1 MRSTTLTL
9 LLIVGATLLANCTG
23 DENRSH
29 QLDEQILNA
38 STQVPLTAS
47 EEILTEDQNE
57 GVMRKLSNNPI
68 NTDSIVLSQNYRSYW
83 RPRQRRRR
91 WQRLSNNQPQW
102 LATIQSLHNQNNNNL
117 NTNTNNFNNN
127 NLNNKF
133 MNNEFSDENSD
144 SLLPARHIRRSK
156 QTQSTATKSSKSSQQ
171 SVDKETVNRGPRATR
186 QYDIPQIGQFFY
198 FLFQLFIIN
207 AICFS
212 VLQILEKQ
220 ILFIKNLINS

>member
-9 LLIVGATLLANCTG
+9 LLIAGATLLANCTG
-23 DENRSH
+23 DENSNH

-38 STQVPLTAS
+38 STQVPLKAN
-47 EEILTEDQNE
+47 EESLTEDQNE
-57 GVMRKLSNNPI
+57 GVMKKLSRDPI
-68 NTDSIVLSQNYRSYW
+68 NTDPIVLSQNYRSYW

-127 NLNNKF
+127 NNLNNKL
-133 MNNEFSDENSD
+133 MNNEFSDENSN

-156 QTQSTATKSSKSSQQ
+156 QTQSTTTKSSKSSQQ
-171 SVDKETVNRGPRATR
+171 SVDKETVNRGPRGTR
-186 QYDIPQIGQFFY
+186 QYDIPQIGQFY
-198 FLFQLFIIN
+198 NFLFKFFTIN
-207 AICFS
+207 VKSFS
-212 VLQILEKQ
+212 VLEILEKEILLQ
-220 ILFIKNLINS
+220 ILLM